1 MKIPEKLRG
10 TMIYVRLK
18 KIEEKMGVA
27 FKINYST
34 TRFDIWIFNKEQRNR
49 QIRQLDNQRQI
60 SYFIKGN

>member
-34 TRFDIWIFNKEQRNR
+34 TRFDI
-49 QIRQLDNQRQI
+49 
-60 SYFIKGN
+60 